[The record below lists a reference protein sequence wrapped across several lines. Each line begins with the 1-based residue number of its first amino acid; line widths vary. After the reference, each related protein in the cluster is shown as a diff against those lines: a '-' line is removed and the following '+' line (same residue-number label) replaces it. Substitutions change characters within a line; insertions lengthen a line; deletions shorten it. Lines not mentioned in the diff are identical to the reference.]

1 MRPILSVRVFLITL
15 TTVQVKA
22 LVFNLSNL
30 LAQPTTDHWDGKSVR
45 PIIAA

>member
-30 LAQPTTDHWDGKSVR
+30 LAQPAIDH
-45 PIIAA
+45 